1 MRTISFSKRNIKE
14 LVRDPLGIAFSIIL
28 PLFLLIIFQQFN
40 IPGDNYKIENFTP
53 GIIIFSFSFITLFTA
68 TLVAS
73 DRETSLLSRLF
84 SSPMKS
90 MEYIFGYSFAILP
103 IIIIQSVLFYITA
116 MILGM
121 DFSVNIILS
130 ILVLIP
136 ISILFIM
143 LGILIG
149 SITTSKSASGLGS
162 VVVQLVSFTSGMY
175 FSSDLAGKVFNIICR
190 ILPFSRVLDIVKS
203 VLNNSYENIVS
214 NSLVASLY
222 IVIITIITII
232 IFKRKMLDDKK

>member
-1 MRTISFSKRNIKE
+1 MRVINFAKRNIKE

-28 PLFLLIIFQQFN
+28 PLFLLVIFQQFN

-73 DRETSLLSRLF
+73 DRESSLLSRLF

-90 MEYIFGYSFAILP
+90 MEYIFGYSLAIIP
-103 IIIIQSVLFYITA
+103 IIIIQSVLFYATA
-116 MILGM
+116 MMLGM
-121 DFSVNIILS
+121 NFSVNIVLS

-149 SITTSKSASGLGS
+149 TITTSKSASGLGS

-175 FSSDLAGKVFNIICR
+175 FSSDLAGKVFNIICE
-190 ILPFSRVLDIVKS
+190 ILPFSRTLDIVKS
-203 VLNNSYENIVS
+203 VLNNSYENILS
-214 NSLVASLY
+214 DSLVASIY
-222 IVIITIITII
+222 IVIVTIITII
-232 IFKRKMLDDKK
+232 IFKRKMFNDKK